1 MSGESTDPRRIRSL
15 AVHRDDVLTALEA
28 RERDRKPTVLRV
40 LPPFS
45 GRMRARLH
53 VATGEPDPDEIH
65 VHPATFVAEPPA
77 FPQVDETEDR
87 LRERGEYDLDRH
99 REAHERAVA
108 RWRETVE
115 DCLRERITL
124 PTSAMDGEEPAA
136 TDSGQDVTVNYLG

>member
-1 MSGESTDPRRIRSL
+1 VSGESTDPRRIRSL

-28 RERDRKPTVLRV
+28 RERGRKPTVLRV

-65 VHPATFVAEPPA
+65 VHPATFVADPPG
-77 FPQVDETEDR
+77 FPHVDETEDR

-99 REAHERAVA
+99 REAYERAVA

-115 DCLRERITL
+115 ERLRDRITL
-124 PTSAMDGEEPAA
+124 PTASAADDGPETTGA
-136 TDSGQDVTVNYLG
+136 DYDVTVSYLG

>member
-1 MSGESTDPRRIRSL
+1 VSGESTDPRRIRSL
-15 AVHRDDVLTALEA
+15 AVHRDDVVTALEA

-53 VATGEPDPDEIH
+53 VATGEPGSDAIH
-65 VHPATFVAEPPA
+65 VLPATFVADPPP

-108 RWRETVE
+108 RWRETIE
-115 DCLRERITL
+115 ECLRERITL
-124 PTSAMDGEEPAA
+124 PASDADDEPVA
-136 TDSGQDVTVNYLG
+136 TGSGHDVTVNYLG